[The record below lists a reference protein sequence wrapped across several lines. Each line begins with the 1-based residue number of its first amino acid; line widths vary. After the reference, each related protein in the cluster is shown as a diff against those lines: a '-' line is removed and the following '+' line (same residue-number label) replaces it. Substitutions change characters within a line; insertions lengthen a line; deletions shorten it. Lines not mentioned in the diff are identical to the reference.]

1 MTAVLLRIGTRA
13 SPMAVAQTGRVAQE
27 LAAANPELA
36 APGAIELVKITTT
49 GDQMQDRKLSEIG
62 GKALFTKE
70 IEEALIAGEVDIA
83 VHSMKDVPTVLPP
96 GLEIACMLKRDDPR
110 DAVMAAGCKSFDDLP
125 AGATIGTSSLRR
137 AAQVLHRWPQLKVV
151 PYRGN
156 ANTRLRKLQEGV
168 VDATILALSG
178 LHRIDRLDVISFVMP
193 VEDMLPAVGQGA
205 LGIEIRSNDDRVRN
219 WLAPLRHEPSE
230 ICVEAER
237 SLLMTL
243 DGSCRTPIAALAEID
258 DKGELRLRGLL
269 AQPDGSQLVQ
279 GERRGK
285 PGEGVKLG
293 RDLGLELKA
302 KLPIT
307 PGH

>member
-27 LAAANPELA
+27 LAAANPDLA
-36 APGAIELVKITTT
+36 APGAIELVKIVTT
-49 GDQMQDRKLSEIG
+49 GDQLQDRKLSEIG

-70 IEEALIAGEVDIA
+70 IEEALIAGKVDMA

-110 DAVMAAGCKSFDDLP
+110 DAVMAADCKSFDDLP

-151 PYRGN
+151 SFRGN

-168 VDATILALSG
+168 VDATLLALSG

-205 LGIEIRSNDDRVRN
+205 LGVEIRSNDARARN

-230 ICVEAER
+230 ICVDAER

-285 PGEGVKLG
+285 PSDGVKLG